1 MGHVST
7 LVGGAMNG
15 LKIFHKRNK
24 LLKKS
29 KYTDDDDG
37 DKLIKYM
44 FNNVWYVSLRIFGKK
59 FGIYILFFVGD
70 IT

>member
-1 MGHVST
+1 
-7 LVGGAMNG
+7 MNG

-44 FNNVWYVSLRIFGKK
+44 FNNV
-59 FGIYILFFVGD
+59 
-70 IT
+70 